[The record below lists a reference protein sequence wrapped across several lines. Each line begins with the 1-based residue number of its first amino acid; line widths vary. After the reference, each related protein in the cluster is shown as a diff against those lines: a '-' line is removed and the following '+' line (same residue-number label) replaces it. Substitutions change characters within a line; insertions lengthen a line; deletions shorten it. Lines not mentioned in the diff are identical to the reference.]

1 MLNENQLRNMEGLK
15 LQEIKSPLSR
25 LSQGNLPDLVRL
37 NGRDY
42 EMLYRSGDITVW
54 NLLGKFNSIPT
65 KTLLLKVE

>member
-1 MLNENQLRNMEGLK
+1 MLK
-15 LQEIKSPLSR
+15 IQEIGTRNDR
-25 LSQGNLPDLVRL
+25 LKQGNVPDLIRL

-54 NLLGKFNSIPT
+54 NLAGQLNAIPA

>member
-1 MLNENQLRNMEGLK
+1 MLK
-15 LQEIKSPLSR
+15 IQEIETRNDR
-25 LSQGNLPDLVRL
+25 LKQGNVPDLIRL

-54 NLLGKFNSIPT
+54 NLAGQFNSIPN